1 MQGQA
6 IFQPRVRPFP
16 VLELATD
23 AAALYQTRWSP
34 ATDAGARRYLTR
46 LQRATRLPRQFM
58 TSGFVVRAGKN
69 GRIAAALVDNT
80 SARQVHR
87 FRGRVEYLRAWLQ
100 WRFGN
105 RCSAQQAL
113 EA

>member
-1 MQGQA
+1 MQGQP
-6 IFQPRVRPFP
+6 IVQPRVRPFP

-46 LQRATRLPRQFM
+46 LQRTTRLPRQFM

-87 FRGRVEYLRAWLQ
+87 FRGRVEFLKAWLQ
-100 WRFGN
+100 WRFAASVAARG
-105 RCSAQQAL
+105 
-113 EA
+113 